1 MAHERGADFDL
12 IARNFEQAAATYEQ
26 EALVQNAMGSELIAV
41 LARTLKEQGQDLGAL
56 TGLSALEIGCGP
68 GNFTQLLLTSV
79 PGLKRLVL
87 NDLSSRLVE
96 QAKIRVSAQG
106 SCCALETYVGNL
118 ATAAAPDFAPCDL
131 IISNATLQW
140 LSDLDAALSRF
151 QALARPHG
159 LLVYSSFLEGT
170 FAELTELLGHSL
182 NYLSADAA
190 RACLERHCE
199 VLHFCTKTVV
209 QHFDTSFHLL
219 RHFRDTGVNSLR
231 SEPLSVGQMR
241 RLMLRYEQRYSDAY
255 GAIPLT
261 WQPYFVVARWRSGSC
276 RGRQH

>member
-96 QAKIRVSAQG
+96 QAKTRVSAQG
-106 SCCALETYVGNL
+106 SCCALEIYVGNL
-118 ATAAAPDFAPCDL
+118 ATAAAPDFAPCEL

-159 LLVYSSFLEGT
+159 LLVFLRFWRAPLPSS
-170 FAELTELLGHSL
+170 
-182 NYLSADAA
+182 LS
-190 RACLERHCE
+190 
-199 VLHFCTKTVV
+199 F
-209 QHFDTSFHLL
+209 
-219 RHFRDTGVNSLR
+219 
-231 SEPLSVGQMR
+231 
-241 RLMLRYEQRYSDAY
+241 
-255 GAIPLT
+255 
-261 WQPYFVVARWRSGSC
+261 
-276 RGRQH
+276 